1 MVFQTDWVDYSMY
14 VNLILLVE
22 YIFLIIYILM
32 IFDEMVIPFNI
43 SLSNFFYFFGPVSLG
58 KGNQWDW
65 LNLKDFA

>member
-43 SLSNFFYFFGPVSLG
+43 SLSNFFFFFFGPVSLG
-58 KGNQWDW
+58 KGNQWD
-65 LNLKDFA
+65 